1 MLHLEVIRPNW
12 DMPSGVV
19 EDLKRAVDQ
28 GFVNYI
34 ANRCILARILLNK
47 QVIVY
52 EPAKVKL

>member
-1 MLHLEVIRPNW
+1 
-12 DMPSGVV
+12 MPSGVV